1 MKMREYDYIKG
12 NNVVNPQRQLREETN
27 QEYEKLKKAKKQRQ
41 LIINNKKAKLRRGV
55 TQIILMVLFL
65 GMVTIYRD
73 SQVYNIQKS
82 ISKINT
88 EINAVSADNEA
99 LNLNILKASAL
110 GNVREAAETR
120 LGMIAPKKEDV
131 IKVNLSES
139 NFNIAAADAN
149 AGEAGVLAE
158 IMDAL
163 W

>member
-1 MKMREYDYIKG
+1 MREYDYIKG

>member
-1 MKMREYDYIKG
+1 MREYDYIKG

-120 LGMIAPKKEDV
+120 LGMVAPKKEDV

>member
-1 MKMREYDYIKG
+1 MASDL
-12 NNVVNPQRQLREETN
+12 VNPQRQFREETN

-120 LGMIAPKKEDV
+120 LGMVAPKKEDV

>member
-1 MKMREYDYIKG
+1 MREYDYIKG

-139 NFNIAAADAN
+139 NFNIAATDAN